1 VNAVAAYLTAHRGR
15 LGLDALGV
23 PERPVCVLLTPRH
36 RLSRHVVTL
45 VLAPGGREP
54 VLVAKEPR
62 LRGDGA
68 GLAREAA
75 SLRAAERALRRAG
88 GPNGATAPRLVAFDD
103 GPAGPLLLQTALR
116 GRPLSR
122 AALRR
127 DGGVVDEVAA
137 WLRRLAVATRHVPAD
152 GAWFDRLI
160 GAPLQTL
167 AARARGGELAA
178 MVDRTLALA
187 QPLRCARLPLVL
199 EHGDLAHPN
208 LLRGPDRRLGVLD
221 WERGE
226 PDGLP
231 AHDLLFFLA
240 YAAAAMSR
248 GRMAGVR
255 SAFAGRHAWGRE
267 LAERYAAALDLN
279 PWMLQPLLAVS
290 AARAVAA
297 FGPPGPAPV
306 DAVER
311 HLVLW
316 RVALADGSQW

>member
-23 PERPVCVLLTPRH
+23 PKRPVCVLLTPRH
-36 RLSRHVVTL
+36 RRSRHVVTL

-54 VLVAKEPR
+54 VLVAKVPR
-62 LRGDGA
+62 LAGDDA
-68 GLAREAA
+68 GLAREAVG
-75 SLRAAERALRRAG
+75 LRAAEHALRRAG
-88 GPNGATAPRLVAFDD
+88 GSSATAPRLVTFDD

-116 GRPLSR
+116 GRPVSR

-127 DGGVVDEVAA
+127 DGRVVADVAA
-137 WLRRLAVATRHVPAD
+137 WLRRLAAATRQVPSD
-152 GAWFDRLI
+152 DAWFERLI

-167 AARARGGELAA
+167 AVRARGGELAA

-208 LLRGPDRRLGVLD
+208 LLRGPDGRLGVLD
-221 WERGE
+221 WERAE
-226 PDGLP
+226 PHGLP

-240 YAAAAMSR
+240 YAAAARSR

-255 SAFAGRHAWGRE
+255 AAFAGPRAWGRE
-267 LAERYAAALDLN
+267 LAERYATAVGLD

-290 AARAVAA
+290 AARTVAA

-316 RVALADGSQW
+316 RVALAEGSQW